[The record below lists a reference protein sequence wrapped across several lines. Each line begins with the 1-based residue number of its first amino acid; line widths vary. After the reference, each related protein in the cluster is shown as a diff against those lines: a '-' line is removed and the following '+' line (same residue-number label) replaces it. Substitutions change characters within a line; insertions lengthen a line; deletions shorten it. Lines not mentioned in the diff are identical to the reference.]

1 MNEDMVRFSNSYL
14 FRLNV
19 NYVLVV
25 CSINRQVVLTN
36 TVNFGVIH
44 YDTINSPMALYF
56 YYLEI
61 YVRVYMNIMRKHVLK
76 EIFENL
82 LSKSRKDEIVQSYSH
97 QFLSQASRHAR
108 KLVSYLNLSISEKD
122 FKYVYEN
129 TCNNSAFIK
138 ILG

>member
-1 MNEDMVRFSNSYL
+1 MVRCFNSGL

-19 NYVLVV
+19 NYVSVV

-44 YDTINSPMALYF
+44 YDTVDFPMALYV

-76 EIFENL
+76 EIFENCM
-82 LSKSRKDEIVQSYSH
+82 
-97 QFLSQASRHAR
+97 FLSCDVR
-108 KLVSYLNLSISEKD
+108 VSE
-122 FKYVYEN
+122 
-129 TCNNSAFIK
+129 
-138 ILG
+138 